1 MLCVCCC
8 VLGWCTAS
16 ESWRS
21 ASTTTV
27 SVRYGPCLP
36 VIQPPVQ
43 GGTSRGLARA
53 RLALSTVVPDEKGYA
68 FVQGFSAALRPNLPD
83 TWWIAGLRLTPNRTS
98 AAGAAAFGAPN
109 VTLLWNRTE
118 TVDGTLLDHSVNMAW
133 ALLRVPRPESTR
145 QLLLLVI
152 SPDRGAIS
160 ALDPDTGAT
169 VGSVPL
175 GWSPRAVV
183 TDETGAVFVNG
194 INGSQWS
201 AKTVVQKW
209 SANEFMRAL
218 STEVNAAQR
227 RSTLGVAV

>member
-1 MLCVCCC
+1 M
-8 VLGWCTAS
+8 
-16 ESWRS
+16 
-21 ASTTTV
+21 
-27 SVRYGPCLP
+27 
-36 VIQPPVQ
+36 
-43 GGTSRGLARA
+43 
-53 RLALSTVVPDEKGYA
+53 
-68 FVQGFSAALRPNLPD
+68 
-83 TWWIAGLRLTPNRTS
+83 
-98 AAGAAAFGAPN
+98 
-109 VTLLWNRTE
+109 
-118 TVDGTLLDHSVNMAW
+118 DGTLLDHSVNMAW